1 MTPERF
7 DDLVQEVRPALWRYL
22 ARRTDPEAAADA
34 LADTLL
40 VLWRRR
46 ADIPAVDPLPWCYR
60 VAAARWATPPAAHGD
75 NAARLRLRR
84 ATAQLRTDLQGSRP
98 ISGPT
103 GHRSGEGAEASP

>member
-60 VAAARWATPPAAHGD
+60 VARGALGNTARSARRQRGEAPAAPCHRT
-75 NAARLRLRR
+75 AA
-84 ATAQLRTDLQGSRP
+84 
-98 ISGPT
+98 
-103 GHRSGEGAEASP
+103 HRSPGQPTDIGPDRT